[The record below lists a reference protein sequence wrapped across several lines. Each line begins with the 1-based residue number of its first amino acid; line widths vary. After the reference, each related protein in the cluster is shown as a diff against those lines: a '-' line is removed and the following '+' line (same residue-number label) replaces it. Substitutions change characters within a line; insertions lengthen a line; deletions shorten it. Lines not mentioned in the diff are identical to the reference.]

1 MPMKKYDVFELVT
14 YLRKCPDIFL
24 KSSDI
29 PIIIYLPYWKSQF
42 TYLKK
47 NSQAKGQSIMDK
59 LLPLLKHEE
68 EKPLILAKVIN
79 YSF

>member
-1 MPMKKYDVFELVT
+1 MDKLLPL
-14 YLRKCPDIFL
+14 L
-24 KSSDI
+24 KA
-29 PIIIYLPYWKSQF
+29 PVNLF
-42 TYLKK
+42 KK

-79 YSF
+79 CIFKT